1 MVFNFGLIG
10 LGRISDKHIEG
21 IEKNEEANLY
31 AICDKVE
38 DKLNEKHENNPHAK
52 AFLDY
57 KKLLDDDNIDI
68 VNIATESGYHAE
80 IAKDCLNH
88 GKHVIVEKPMALS
101 LKDARDMIDLA
112 EKNGLKLAVCHQNR
126 FNPTIQNLKSA
137 VDKGNFGKIIHGVA
151 SIRWN
156 RNDDYY
162 NMDDWHGTLKYDGGM
177 LMNQGIHNLDIMRW
191 MMGDIEYIRGDIQ
204 TSLRDIEIEDIA
216 VGTVKFRNGS
226 LGIIEGS
233 TCIYPT
239 NLEETFNLFGKEGT
253 VRIGGIAMN
262 KVIDWTFEKDSIKD
276 AINSSYETDS
286 VYGYGHNLLFKD
298 VIDSIKE
305 DRDPLVNGVEGMKAI
320 ELIFGLYKSSMEK
333 KPIRFPIDNFS
344 TLDMKE

>member
-38 DKLNEKHENNPHAK
+38 EKVNDKHKNVPSAK
-52 AFLDY
+52 TFLDY

-80 IAKDCLNH
+80 IAKECLNH

-101 LKDARDMIDLA
+101 LKDARDMINLA
-112 EKNGLKLAVCHQNR
+112 EKKGLKLAVCHQNR

-162 NMDDWHGTLKYDGGM
+162 NMDNWHGTLKYDGGM

-216 VGTVKFRNGS
+216 VGTVKFKNGA

-239 NLEETFNLFGKEGT
+239 NLEETFNLFGESGT

-262 KVIDWTFEKDSIKD
+262 KVIDWKFEKDDIKD
-276 AINSSYETDS
+276 AIDSSYETDS

-298 VIDSIKE
+298 VIESIKE
-305 DRDPLVNGVEGMKAI
+305 DREPLVNGYEGMKAI
-320 ELIFGLYKSSMEK
+320 ELIFGLYKSSLEK
-333 KPIRFPIDNFS
+333 KPIHFPVENFS
-344 TLDMKE
+344 TLDLK